1 MKSKPSLAAAMLL
14 VIPSL
19 AFARPKDSANV
30 ELDQP
35 VTVDGAHI
43 APGNYTVTWNGSG
56 PATTVRFAENNK
68 AVATIPATVVN
79 NPNSE
84 QAILTTTDGDGTVVL
99 QAIDLKKVTIQF
111 GNAGTSTG
119 N

>member
-1 MKSKPSLAAAMLL
+1 MKSKSFLVAAMLL
-14 VIPSL
+14 LIPSL

-30 ELDQP
+30 ELDQG
-35 VTVDGAHI
+35 VTAAGTHI
-43 APGNYTVTWNGSG
+43 AAGNYKVTWNGSG
-56 PATTVRFAENNK
+56 PATTVRFAEDDK

-84 QAILTTTDGDGTVVL
+84 QSILTTTGGDGTVVL
-99 QAIDLKKVTIQF
+99 QAINLKKVTLQF